1 MKEILKV
8 WVVTWGYDYEGQIL
22 DGVFST
28 PEAAEARAREILVD
42 HCMDESR
49 HEPFSDRGIISDR
62 GINWGCRF
70 PGGCVQVYEKEVR
83 D

>member
-1 MKEILKV
+1 MNAIPKV
-8 WVVTWGYDYEGQIL
+8 WVVTWGYDYEGQSL

-28 PEAAEARAREILVD
+28 PEAAEARAREILVE

-49 HEPFSDRGIISDR
+49 HEPFSDRGVS
-62 GINWGCRF
+62 WGCRF

>member
-8 WVVTWGYDYEGQIL
+8 WVVTLGYDYEGQSL

-28 PEAAEARAREILVD
+28 PEAAKARAWEMLAENCLDGPRL
-42 HCMDESR
+42 
-49 HEPFSDRGIISDR
+49 EPFSDRGIT
-62 GINWGCRF
+62 WGCRF

>member
-8 WVVTWGYDYEGQIL
+8 WVVTFGYDYEGQSL

-28 PEAAEARAREILVD
+28 PEAAEARAREILVERG
-42 HCMDESR
+42 MDESC
-49 HEPFSDRGIISDR
+49 HELFSDRGVS
-62 GINWGCRF
+62 WGCRF
-70 PGGCVQVYEKEVR
+70 FGGCVQVYEKEVR